1 MNIDL
6 ELNTI
11 DENTIETLKECRICF
26 TEETDD
32 NPFIS
37 PCMCKGTSKY
47 IHENCLNQWI
57 ECAENNYSKTHCM
70 ECHFEYRFEIEN
82 ENLNYE
88 KAYYFFN
95 FRFHYIH
102 HSAIIKLLL
111 LIIIYFLIF
120 MIDNSAD
127 NILSLQLINYNSN
140 TPIIQ
145 KYIRTEPFMH
155 YSYYKSISILTLDYI
170 FLFYHIQYIRHKIN
184 NKQQYINEMFFPMF
198 VYFAFIT
205 HTQVI
210 YNLTNFHNNI
220 KDISTYGNDTL
231 DLLNFFIWDIFI
243 RIHENVI
250 FIINSKLGNNHI
262 IELSDEDREQLYID
276 IRNQNVEQEVIDDS
290 SEHDSSEHEEPD

>member
-1 MNIDL
+1 MDIDL

-82 ENLNYE
+82 LKYE

-95 FRFHYIH
+95 LRFHYIH
-102 HSAIIKLLL
+102 HSTIIKLFLL
-111 LIIIYFLIF
+111 TMIYFF
-120 MIDNSAD
+120 VYVIDCTTD
-127 NILSLQLINYNSN
+127 DILSLQLINYNSN
-140 TPIIQ
+140 TQIIQ
-145 KYIRTEPFMH
+145 KYIRIEPFMH
-155 YSYYKSISILTLDYI
+155 YSYYKSISILILDYI

-184 NKQQYINEMFFPMF
+184 NKQTYINEMFFPMF
-198 VYFAFIT
+198 LYFAFIT

-210 YNLTNFHNNI
+210 YNLTNFGNNI
-220 KDISTYGNDTL
+220 KDISTYGNDTI

-243 RIHENVI
+243 RIHENIV
-250 FIINSKLGNNHI
+250 FIINSKLGNNNI
-262 IELSDEDREQLYID
+262 VELSDQEREQLYID
-276 IRNQNVEQEVIDDS
+276 IRNQNVED
-290 SEHDSSEHEEPD
+290 EHEEQEYSSEQEEEQD

>member
-1 MNIDL
+1 MDIDL

-47 IHENCLNQWI
+47 IHENCLIQWI

-70 ECHFEYRFEIEN
+70 ECHFEYRFEN
-82 ENLNYE
+82 ENLKYE

-95 FRFHYIH
+95 LRFHYIH
-102 HSAIIKLLL
+102 HSSIIKLF
-111 LIIIYFLIF
+111 LITIIYFIVY
-120 MIDNSAD
+120 MIDFTTD

-140 TPIIQ
+140 TPIIK
-145 KYIRTEPFMH
+145 KYIISDPLIH
-155 YSYYKSISILTLDYI
+155 YSYYKSISILMMDYL
-170 FLFYHIQYIRHKIN
+170 FLFYHIQYIRHEIN
-184 NKQQYINEMFFPMF
+184 NKKKYIDEMFFPIF
-198 VYFAFIT
+198 IYVAFIT

-210 YNLTNFHNNI
+210 YNLTNFGNNI
-220 KDISTYGNDTL
+220 KEISMYGNDTI
-231 DLLNFFIWDIFI
+231 DILNFFIWDIII

-250 FIINSKLGNNHI
+250 VIINSKLGSNHI
-262 IELSDEDREQLYID
+262 IDLTDEEREQLYID
-276 IRNQNVEQEVIDDS
+276 IRNQDIEYISEDDG
-290 SEHDSSEHEEPD
+290 EDEDN